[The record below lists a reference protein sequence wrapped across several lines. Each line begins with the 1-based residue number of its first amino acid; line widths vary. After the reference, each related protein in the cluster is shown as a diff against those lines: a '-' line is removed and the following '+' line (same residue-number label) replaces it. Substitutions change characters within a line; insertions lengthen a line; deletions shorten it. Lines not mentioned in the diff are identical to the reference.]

1 MTKKYYFNFKI
12 NKTMDE
18 LINQTMAI
26 LASGANLL
34 KTPVVNE
41 SVKALF
47 SWLKEKLSKESTTKN
62 IVSIENGKHTNE
74 TLIDLKSQLETLL
87 KNSISIKNEL
97 TERIK
102 KIEAVEKNELTK
114 ETIKQFYNAFSN
126 GNYSPILQNSNNNTF
141 NFNYPN

>member
-47 SWLKEKLSKESTTKN
+47 SWLKDKFSTKSTKEKLDLVEKGEQSDETIHGLKALITNLIEDNQMLQKELAGKVNPIYSLMENEGISFISKTNRLEVKDHSVGFQDIQGN
-62 IVSIENGKHTNE
+62 INFNGKTS
-74 TLIDLKSQLETLL
+74 K
-87 KNSISIKNEL
+87 
-97 TERIK
+97 
-102 KIEAVEKNELTK
+102 
-114 ETIKQFYNAFSN
+114 
-126 GNYSPILQNSNNNTF
+126 
-141 NFNYPN
+141 